1 MDFDVGTGDEAVE
14 SELPALKHLVAMGY
28 EYKTQSELNKTRRDF
43 REVLLYD
50 RLEKA
55 IRRLN
60 PELDED
66 GIHDALG
73 QIGEGSYPHN
83 LDIVETNEK
92 VRAKMVEL
100 SMAGGLDP
108 IVVTQNLGDGP
119 TEKTVSLF
127 DFESPQN
134 NDFLVTN
141 QFHLDGLRRH
151 ILPDIVI
158 FVNGIPL
165 VIIECKSPAIPDPIG
180 EAVERKNFNRYQQR
194 GEGYERLFFYNHC
207 LIAVCGTLAR
217 VGTVGSGVNHF
228 ARWAKSHPM
237 TEEDVE
243 QLCGRKPREQ
253 EILISGLLSKKNLLE
268 HLQNFVLYD
277 TKGGRRI
284 KMIAKHQQFRAVAQ
298 CVDRLNKENENR
310 GGVVWHTQGSG
321 KSFSMLWFA
330 TQLMYK
336 FENPPI
342 LIITDRKQLDKQIHE
357 TFKKCGFPS
366 PTRARSGKHLS
377 ELLKNP
383 RGKTIMAI
391 IDKFAT
397 QAKSFTEERVVCLV
411 DEAHR
416 SQYRINAEQMR
427 VAMPNAVFYAF
438 TGTPITKTEQHH
450 TYRVFGPL
458 LDKYGF
464 QESQADGAT
473 LPIKYL
479 GRMPQLYVEGGDT
492 IDEIFER
499 VFADVEKELKDKLK
513 KQYVT
518 KDKIAEAPSRIKRVV
533 LDLVRHY
540 AQHMEPNGYKA
551 MLVAPSREA
560 AVTYKRELD
569 RINAPPSKIIMT
581 SNLGERGKDG
591 QSWDEYHLSS
601 EQREQ
606 EAEKFKSPEDPTKIL
621 IVVDMLLVGYDV
633 PICQVLYLDHGIR
646 EHNLLQAI
654 ARVNRPYDD
663 AKKYGLIVDYSG
675 ITKELQK
682 ALETFEDQDIQGA
695 LAPLD
700 ELLPLLHQ
708 RHADAIA
715 FFEGVDVG
723 KTEQIIEHFESAHR
737 RDSFEYAFKMFSSAL
752 DFVLPGKEAD
762 PYMADFKSMSRARQ
776 IIRTYYEG
784 TGHSTRQYAKK
795 IQQLIDDHI
804 RSLGVSELINPMEV
818 TYENFLVFVK
828 KSVPQSK
835 RAQAALIKNKA
846 IRVIEELMPNNPAYY
861 EKLYE
866 RLQRIIQDEEERRQN
881 NANYFTN
888 PEAFEEI
895 YSEALSEEEER
906 KKVFVDYEATQF
918 EFSLYSRLNQARDRK
933 SSIDLTK
940 KIFARIKP
948 LTNIVDYKTNSSV
961 EKEIRKIVYETLKS
975 DMKYKQILDI
985 TGETIMLVR
994 NRL

>member
-1 MDFDVGTGDEAVE
+1 MGFDVGTGDEAEE
-14 SELPALKHLVAMGY
+14 SELPALEQLVAMGY
-28 EYKTQSELNKTRRDF
+28 EYKTQAELNMDKRDH

-66 GIHDALG
+66 GIRDALE

-83 LDIVETNEK
+83 LDVTETNEK
-92 VRAKMVEL
+92 IRAKLVEL
-100 SMAGGLDP
+100 SISGGLDP
-108 IVVTQNLGDGP
+108 VVVTQNLGDGP
-119 TEKTVSLF
+119 TEKVVRFF
-127 DFESPQN
+127 DFGDPQN
-134 NDFLVTN
+134 NDFLATN
-141 QFHLDGLRRH
+141 QFHLDGFKRY
-151 ILPDIVI
+151 IIPDIVI

-165 VIIECKSPAIPDPIG
+165 VVIECKSPTIPDPIG
-180 EAVERKNFNRYQQR
+180 EAVERRNFNRYQQG

-207 LIAVCGTLAR
+207 LVATCGIQAR
-217 VGTVGSGVNHF
+217 VGTIGSTVNHF
-228 ARWAKSHPM
+228 ARWAKPYPM
-237 TEEDVE
+237 AEDDVGR
-243 QLCGRKPREQ
+243 LCGRKPREQ
-253 EILISGLLSKKNLLE
+253 EILIAGLLSKENLLE

-277 TKGGRRI
+277 TKGGRRV
-284 KMIAKHQQFRAVAQ
+284 KMIAKHQQFRAVTQ
-298 CVDRLNKENENR
+298 CVDRLNKETEGK
-310 GGVVWHTQGSG
+310 GGVIWHTQGSG

-330 TQLMYK
+330 MQLMYE

-342 LIITDRKQLDKQIHE
+342 VIVTDRKQLDKQIHD

-366 PTRARSGKHLS
+366 PIRAESGEHLS

-383 RGKTIMAI
+383 RGKTVMTI

-416 SQYRINAEQMR
+416 SQYKINAEQMR

-438 TGTPITKTEQHH
+438 TGTPITKTEQHD

-473 LPIKYL
+473 LPIRYH
-479 GRMPQLYVEGGDT
+479 GRMPRLCVEGGDT
-492 IDEIFER
+492 IDEVFER
-499 VFADVEKELKDKLK
+499 VFADAEPELKDKLK

-518 KDKIAEAPSRIKRVV
+518 KEKIAEAPSRIRRIV

-540 AQHMEPNGYKA
+540 TRYVEPNGYKA

-560 AVTYKRELD
+560 AVAYKRELD

-581 SNLGERGKDG
+581 SNPGERGKDG
-591 QSWDEYHLSS
+591 QSWDEYHLSPV
-601 EQREQ
+601 QREQ
-606 EAEKFKSPEDPTKIL
+606 GAERFKSPDDSTKIL

-654 ARVNRPYDD
+654 ARVNRPYDG
-663 AKKYGLIVDYSG
+663 AKKHGLIVDYSG
-675 ITKELQK
+675 VTKDLQK
-682 ALETFEDQDIQGA
+682 ALEKFDGGDIEGA
-695 LAPLD
+695 LTPLD
-700 ELLPLLHQ
+700 ELLPILRQ
-708 RHADAIA
+708 RHADVMA
-715 FFEGVDVG
+715 FFDGTDMG

-737 RDSFEYAFKMFSSAL
+737 RDSFEYAFKTFSSAL
-752 DFVLPGKEAD
+752 DSVLPGKEAD

-784 TGHSTRQYAKK
+784 SGHGTRQYAKK

-804 RSLGVSELINPMEV
+804 RSLGVSELVSPMEI
-818 TYENFLVFVK
+818 THENFLAFVK
-828 KSVPQSK
+828 KGIPQSK
-835 RAQAALIKNKA
+835 RAQAAIIKNKA
-846 IRVIEELMPNNPAYY
+846 IKVIEELRSNNPTYY
-861 EKLYE
+861 ERLYE
-866 RLQRIIQDEEERRQN
+866 RLQRIIQDEEERRLK
-881 NANYFTN
+881 NANYFTD
-888 PEAFEEI
+888 PEKFEEI
-895 YSEALSEEEER
+895 YNEALAEEEER
-906 KKVFVDYEATQF
+906 KKVFGNYEATQF
-918 EFSLYSRLNQARDRK
+918 EFSLYSRLSQSENRK
-933 SSIDLTK
+933 RSIDLAK
-940 KIFARIKP
+940 EIFAGIKP
-948 LTNIVDYKTNSSV
+948 LTNIVDYKKNSGV
-961 EKEIRKIVYETLKS
+961 EKEIRKIAYETLKS
-975 DMKYKQILDI
+975 DMEHEQILDI
-985 TGETIMLVR
+985 TEKIVTLVR